1 MVHQAT
7 PNQYFKK
14 AIILTSLIGIDFC
27 LKTLAEAITSFIITP
42 TVRMAQDGIG
52 IIVKQGW
59 EYWEHKESES
69 IENIISSDLSM
80 ETDNSTNPH
89 VDL

>member
-1 MVHQAT
+1 
-7 PNQYFKK
+7 
-14 AIILTSLIGIDFC
+14 
-27 LKTLAEAITSFIITP
+27 
-42 TVRMAQDGIG
+42 MAQDGIG